1 MQIVRKSD
9 ELKKILRS
17 AQKQGLG
24 VGFVPTMGALHE
36 GHLALARRSRKENAV
51 TVASVFVNPTQFG
64 PNEDFERYPRDLEK
78 DAELLG
84 REKADYLFA
93 PDAKDIYPDGFS
105 TYVEET
111 ELSKVLCGAHR
122 PGHFRGV
129 TTVVFRLFQ
138 IVSPDRAYFGRKDAQ
153 QLRIIEKMVED
164 LGLPV
169 KIVPCATVREAD
181 GLAMSSRNAFLSG
194 EERSVA
200 PQIQAALVA
209 AETLFKRG
217 ERGSGAILESA
228 GAHLAKFPALQIQ
241 YLELRRWRDLS
252 TADSVNEESVLA
264 FAGHLG
270 KTRLIDNVLLTP

>member
-1 MQIVRKSD
+1 MQIVRRSD
-9 ELKKILRS
+9 ELRQLLRS
-17 AQKQGLG
+17 AQKQGLS

-36 GHLALARRSRKENAV
+36 GHLALVRRSRKENAV

-64 PNEDFERYPRDLEK
+64 PNEDFEKYPRDLEK
-78 DAELLG
+78 DAGLLG
-84 REKADYLFA
+84 REKADYLYA

-138 IVSPDRAYFGRKDAQ
+138 IVAPDRAYFGRKDAQ

-164 LGLPV
+164 LGLAV
-169 KIVPCATVREAD
+169 RIVGCPTVREPD
-181 GLAMSSRNAFLSG
+181 GLAMSSRNAFLSE

-200 PQIQAALVA
+200 PQIRTALAA
-209 AETLFKRG
+209 AEALFKRG
-217 ERGSGAILESA
+217 ERNSGAIVESA
-228 GAHLAKFPALQIQ
+228 CAHLAKFPVLQIQ
-241 YLELRRWRDLS
+241 YLELRSWRDLS